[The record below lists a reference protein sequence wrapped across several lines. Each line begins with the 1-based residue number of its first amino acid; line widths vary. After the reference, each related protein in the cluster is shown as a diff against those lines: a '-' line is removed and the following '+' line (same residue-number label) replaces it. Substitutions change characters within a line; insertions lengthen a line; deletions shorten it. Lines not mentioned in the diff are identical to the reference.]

1 MKTNLPSLRP
11 RGLKLKTILATLLLT
26 SLLTESAT
34 ATETILKTG
43 KAAPFNGVL
52 VSEKTYRKYVEN
64 EFLVKNLHESNQML
78 LTQSDG
84 LLQREMERRDNEPYV
99 WSWFITGL
107 GLGLASSLVL
117 K

>member
-1 MKTNLPSLRP
+1 MKKDSMFCRP
-11 RGLKLKTILATLLLT
+11 RGLKLKTMLTVFLLT

-34 ATETILKTG
+34 AMETILKAG
-43 KAAPFNGVL
+43 KPAPFNGIL
-52 VSEKTYRKYVEN
+52 VSEKQYREYVAKSFE
-64 EFLVKNLHESNQML
+64 VKNLHESNQML

-107 GLGLASSLVL
+107 GLGLAASLVL